1 MNRILPVVLFCACFL
16 AALPAAAVRQGI
28 GVYFDQDLL
37 LPLVNEDRDYTMGVG
52 IEFFQ
57 EDEGFYPFEYPLKLV
72 ARFLGIHEAE
82 RSYLLGSVNYTPD
95 DLSASAPLVGDRPY
109 ASVLNKRVLADRQKA
124 VGVEVQVG
132 LLGTYLAREIQ
143 RKLHRAW
150 RGATGSDQ
158 PVTPR
163 GWSNQVSA
171 GGEPTL
177 RLRLARS
184 DLLAENPGHWD
195 LASSADISLGYQT
208 NASLGL
214 AARGGVIASPFWSL
228 PYDPINRGHF
238 VPAFGGDEAYFWV
251 AVRGR
256 VVGYDALLQGQFGD
270 SVLTYD
276 ASRIRRLVLDAGSGV
291 TGSWE
296 WLAADRLGQSED
308 LRAGYGGCR
317 SHALVGW
324 IVPGDAVLIKK
335 LAPGGAR
342 IMTRGGLVWLR
353 RQTIQ
358 LADAP
363 GPLSRASTVRP
374 SGAWLASRPAGSAL
388 ACRRSCSI
396 AARACAGSPIRRLRG
411 RSSRSGVGPSRVR
424 ASSVLDGAAF
434 CC

>member
-1 MNRILPVVLFCACFL
+1 M
-16 AALPAAAVRQGI
+16 RQGI

-82 RSYLLGSVNYTPD
+82 RRVRRSYLLGSVNYTPD
-95 DLSASAPLVGDRPY
+95 DLSASAPLVGERPY
-109 ASVLNKRVLADRQKA
+109 ASVLYLANKRVLADRQKA

-291 TGSWE
+291 TGSWGGWQLTVSANLKTSE
-296 WLAADRLGQSED
+296 LDTGAADRT
-308 LRAGYGGCR
+308 
-317 SHALVGW
+317 HW
-324 IVPGDAVLIKK
+324 W
-335 LAPGGAR
+335 
-342 IMTRGGLVWLR
+342 GGLYLVTR
-353 RQTIQ
+353 
-358 LADAP
+358 
-363 GPLSRASTVRP
+363 
-374 SGAWLASRPAGSAL
+374 
-388 ACRRSCSI
+388 
-396 AARACAGSPIRRLRG
+396 
-411 RSSRSGVGPSRVR
+411 
-424 ASSVLDGAAF
+424 F
-434 CC
+434 